1 MQLKMNKSLNIF
13 LVILLCVVSYVG
25 LLLSLYSSKSFEAS
39 NSYVGATTPAGGGY
53 SARAVSVGVG
63 RSAGSD
69 VAVPMSS
76 RSYRGVRGG
85 NALLFSHGSAWGSY
99 VLPSLQGEGGS
110 RLVTYMS
117 SSQTMKSFGGSVGT
131 SVSVGA
137 GNMVSSSLAPAP
149 ALSVSMPTTSMYAY
163 TSKRTSPSFSN
174 VLSVSNESAVASAI
188 PYAGIGNTTVAGPLG
203 MKGRRNLPGIGGEYL
218 GWLSS
223 ELWGYGDGYGTF
235 GGGSEGVTLEMLK
248 ELYIKATGDTD
259 FSNQQDWEA
268 FLAWFNSNQSDDQF
282 GWYWVPMSD
291 AIPFVLL
298 LCLVYVVVVSRRNKI
313 AKKLRLKFNLK
324 IQK

>member
-13 LVILLCVVSYVG
+13 LVILLCVVLYVG
-25 LLLSLYSSKSFEAS
+25 LLFSFYSSKNFGDS
-39 NSYVGATTPAGGGY
+39 NPHLGYAIPTGGGCGTY
-53 SARAVSVGVG
+53 AVSADVSRPTGL
-63 RSAGSD
+63 D

-76 RSYRGVRGG
+76 RRSLSMSSPRMLGYGG
-85 NALLFSHGSAWGSY
+85 YYTSQNVQYL
-99 VLPSLQGEGGS
+99 GGTYNS
-110 RLVTYMS
+110 QSPIAYMS
-117 SSQTMKSFGGSVGT
+117 SSQTMKSFGGGGNGG
-131 SVSVGA
+131 SVSMSGEQVK
-137 GNMVSSSLAPAP
+137 SSRPYVASASGV
-149 ALSVSMPTTSMYAY
+149 SVSMPSTSMYAY
-163 TSKRTSPSFSN
+163 NTNRNGS
-174 VLSVSNESAVASAI
+174 SASDMVASMSGDIALASSQA
-188 PYAGIGNTTVAGPLG
+188 YAGIGNTTVAGPLG

-268 FLAWFNSNQSDDQF
+268 FLAWFNSKQSDDTF
-282 GWYWVPMSD
+282 GWYWVPISD

-298 LCLVYVVVVSRRNKI
+298 LCLVYAFVIYRKTRITKNAE
-313 AKKLRLKFNLK
+313 AKK
-324 IQK
+324 